1 MVVIKTALKEAP
13 CNCYNCEY
21 PKDTLTLCGERK
33 HVCMLTGEEL
43 YNMDIKPDTCP
54 LLEIDTGWINVD
66 ERLPEPM
73 KKVLAVV
80 RNDSLMYP
88 PGTIHV
94 AYYTGYKGIHNRKLF
109 IDTYSHWQ
117 PFPLPPEEE
126 VD

>member
-13 CNCYNCEY
+13 CDCYNCEY

-33 HVCMLTGEEL
+33 YVCMLTGEEL

-73 KKVLAVV
+73 KYVIVVTRDSRLYPAGKVKFDYL
-80 RNDSLMYP
+80 
-88 PGTIHV
+88 
-94 AYYTGYKGIHNRKLF
+94 RKRDKQYFL
-109 IDTYSHWQ
+109 DVYSHWR
-117 PFPLPPEEE
+117 PFPLPPGNE
-126 VD
+126 VNSL

>member
-13 CNCYNCEY
+13 CDCYNCEY

-33 HVCMLTGEEL
+33 YVCMLTGEEL

-73 KKVLAVV
+73 KYVIVVTRDSRLYPAGKVKFDYL
-80 RNDSLMYP
+80 
-88 PGTIHV
+88 
-94 AYYTGYKGIHNRKLF
+94 RKRDKQYFL
-109 IDTYSHWQ
+109 DVYSHWR
-117 PFPLPPEEE
+117 PLPLPPGNE
-126 VD
+126 VNSL